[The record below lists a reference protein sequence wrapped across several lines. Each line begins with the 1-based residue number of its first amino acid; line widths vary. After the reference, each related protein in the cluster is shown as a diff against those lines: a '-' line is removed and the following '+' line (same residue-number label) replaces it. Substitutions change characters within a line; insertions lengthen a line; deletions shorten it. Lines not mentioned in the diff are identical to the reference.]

1 MLLLSALRFALELK
15 PEFMLELP
23 PAAPQPAGALPG
35 AVAESLPA
43 PSDSLAPPSLLLLL
57 FVARFLRRTTRTTL
71 RRRLGGAACVCG
83 STSPKDDCRERKGER
98 EGSKGWCPTCHLVVL
113 EAAMPLA
120 AAAVELL
127 ESCLRVD
134 CIASKAVATW
144 VAAVQRVPH
153 LPHLPPHLPLCVV
166 LLLLA

>member
-1 MLLLSALRFALELK
+1 MLLLLLLLSALRFALELK

-83 STSPKDDCRERKGER
+83 STSPRDDCRAGSCKDGKGL
-98 EGSKGWCPTCHLVVL
+98 CPTCHLVVL
-113 EAAMPLA
+113 EVAVPLA
-120 AAAVELL
+120 AAAVELIK
-127 ESCLRVD
+127 SCLRVD
-134 CIASKAVATW
+134 
-144 VAAVQRVPH
+144 
-153 LPHLPPHLPLCVV
+153 
-166 LLLLA
+166 

>member
-98 EGSKGWCPTCHLVVL
+98 EGSCEGGKGWCPTCHLVVL

-120 AAAVELL
+120 PAAAVELIV
-127 ESCLRVD
+127 SCLRVD
-134 CIASKAVATW
+134 
-144 VAAVQRVPH
+144 
-153 LPHLPPHLPLCVV
+153 
-166 LLLLA
+166 